1 MSDSDDATEPASG
14 ADEPP
19 ESAAG
24 EQLGERC
31 PDVRSPD
38 EQPPDS
44 SDAERNDADEQAER
58 FTEGTLVWPLLTLA
72 GPLVATQI
80 LQTLYNLADAFWVGQ
95 VSADAITAVSF
106 AWPIVFLL
114 ISVGGGMTA
123 AGTILVSQY
132 TGARDDEAVGHVAGQ
147 TLGFVALLSLA
158 ISIVGIVA
166 APWLISLLG
175 ADPDGPVHAMATDY
189 TRITFLGLWAMF
201 GFFVFQAL
209 LRGWGDTK
217 TPMYLMVG
225 SVGLNLVLDP
235 FFVLGFADNP
245 LFGWLGL
252 QGLQATL
259 HGATGFDGY
268 GVAGAAFATVL
279 SRGLAALVGAWLLF
293 GGHVGLRLAI
303 EDLLPSRATIEQIVR
318 IGTPGAIDQST
329 QSIAAIVMTALV
341 ATVGQDAVAAYGIGT
356 RFVSLVWLPMAAM
369 GMSVETVVGQ
379 NLGGGHTD
387 RARRTVYVAIA
398 ILVAAFLVVG
408 ALTVWYARPIV
419 GLFVSGPE
427 AGPIV
432 DHGATFLRIVA
443 PTWVV
448 MAAYH
453 MMNGAFYGAGSTRL
467 AMSIG
472 VTTLWGV
479 RIVVAVALI
488 LVLSVGAVGAWY
500 AIALSNVTAAVA
512 GAVFFFRGHWLRDV
526 LEADATDEPDRDTNG
541 GSPD

>member
-1 MSDSDDATEPASG
+1 VT
-14 ADEPP
+14 DEEG
-19 ESAAG
+19 ES
-24 EQLGERC
+24 
-31 PDVRSPD
+31 ST
-38 EQPPDS
+38 
-44 SDAERNDADEQAER
+44 R
-58 FTEGTLVWPLLTLA
+58 FTDGSLVWPLLVLA
-72 GPLVATQI
+72 GPLTVTQLLQVA
-80 LQTLYNLADAFWVGQ
+80 YNLTDTFWVGRLG
-95 VSADAITAVSF
+95 ADAVTALSF
-106 AWPIVFLL
+106 SWPLIALL
-114 ISVGGGMTA
+114 ISLNGGMTN
-123 AGTILVSQY
+123 AGTILVSQHV
-132 TGARDDEAVGHVAGQ
+132 GAGNDDRIDRVAGQ
-147 TLGFVALLSLA
+147 TIAFVGGLSLVIA
-158 ISIVGIVA
+158 I
-166 APWLISLLG
+166 LG
-175 ADPDGPVHAMATDY
+175 ATFAPQLLRLVGATPGTEVHGLAVIY
-189 TRITFLGLWAMF
+189 TRIVVLGNAFTFA
-201 GFFVFQAL
+201 FFVFMAL

-217 TPMYLMVG
+217 TPMYLMVL
-225 SVGLNLVLDP
+225 SVVCNIVLDP
-235 FFVLGFADNP
+235 FLILGFTGNP
-245 LFGWLGL
+245 LFGWVGL
-252 QGLQATL
+252 DGLQASL
-259 HGATGFDGY
+259 FAATGFTGF
-268 GVAGAAFATVL
+268 GVAGAAIATVL
-279 SRGLAALVGAWLLF
+279 SRAVAAVVGLWLLF
-293 GGHVGLRLAI
+293 GGRVGLHLTLD
-303 EDLLPSRATIEQIVR
+303 DLLLRAETVAKIVR
-318 IGTPGAIDQST
+318 IGVPGAIDQST
-329 QSIAAIVMTALV
+329 QSIAAIVVTALV
-341 ATVGQDAVAAYGIGT
+341 ATVSADAVAAYGIGN
-356 RFVSLVWLPMAAM
+356 RFISLVWLPTVAM

>member
-1 MSDSDDATEPASG
+1 MQGGRAMSDDSTEHS
-14 ADEPP
+14 
-19 ESAAG
+19 
-24 EQLGERC
+24 R
-31 PDVRSPD
+31 
-38 EQPPDS
+38 
-44 SDAERNDADEQAER
+44 R
-58 FTEGTLVWPLLTLA
+58 FTEGPIVWPLLALA
-72 GPLVATQI
+72 GPLTLTQLLQVA
-80 LQTLYNLADAFWVGQ
+80 YNLTDTFWVGRLG
-95 VSADAITAVSF
+95 ADPVTALSF

-114 ISVGGGMTA
+114 VSLGAGMTN
-123 AGTILVSQY
+123 AGTILVAQHS
-132 TGARDDEAVGHVAGQ
+132 GAGNDDRLGHVTGQ
-147 TLGFVALLSLA
+147 TMAFNALLSVL
-158 ISIVGIVA
+158 VA
-166 APWLISLLG
+166 A
-175 ADPDGPVHAMATDY
+175 
-189 TRITFLGLWAMF
+189 F
-201 GFFVFQAL
+201 GFVFAPYLLQAIGATPGTAVHDQATTYL
-209 LRGWGDTK
+209 RIVVLGMPFTFGFHVFMAVLRGWGDTK

-379 NLGGGHTD
+379 NLGGGHRD

-398 ILVAAFLVVG
+398 ILAATFVVAS
-408 ALTVWYARPIV
+408 ALTVTFAAQIV
-419 GLFVSGPE
+419 DVFITGEGSAAV
-427 AGPIV
+427 V

-443 PTWVV
+443 PTWAI
-448 MAAYH
+448 MAVYH

-472 VTTLWGV
+472 VSSLWGV
-479 RIVVAVALI
+479 RALAAIV
-488 LVLSVGAVGAWY
+488 LVLLLGFGATGAWI
-500 AIALSNVTAAVA
+500 AIALSNVTAALV
-512 GAVFFFRGHWLRDV
+512 GAYWFFDGRWMQDV
-526 LEADATDEPDRDTNG
+526 LGEAATEQDGSGERSEPTD
-541 GSPD
+541 